1 VGPISSTS
9 TPLVLSARGPWQQ
22 SGACVGECSPLKWMS
37 IDSGI
42 GPHRRSSKRPD
53 ARQGGRPAL
62 ALPQAVGS
70 PRRSPGPPFAEELA
84 CTGALTLV
92 LLGDSPLAGEL
103 ARAGAP
109 SCGRLAGRSLGP
121 PIAGKLACPGASGG
135 GSRADAPSA
144 VPAQEATGAVAQGL
158 QIGGP
163 PNFYFSLSICISI

>member
-1 VGPISSTS
+1 MGPISSTS

-70 PRRSPGPPFAEELA
+70 PRRSPGPSFAEELA
-84 CTGALTLV
+84 CTDALTLV
-92 LLGDSPLAGEL
+92 LLSDSPSLGSSPAPVLPRVAGSLGGRLGRRSSGNSPALALPGADLAPMLLVDGPLAGSSP
-103 ARAGAP
+103 A
-109 SCGRLAGRSLGP
+109 LGLP
-121 PIAGKLACPGASGG
+121 
-135 GSRADAPSA
+135 
-144 VPAQEATGAVAQGL
+144 
-158 QIGGP
+158 
-163 PNFYFSLSICISI
+163 